1 LLKIIIY
8 IGYLLLGINFI
19 LFAIKLNKKR
29 PRSVYIFT
37 FYLLVM
43 IVIQFFTNYL
53 SNIGQNNL
61 YLSHY
66 YFIFQFILL
75 SLFYLEII
83 NNTYQRK
90 IIKIA
95 IPFCLVVLGIQYFF
109 NNDLYEKFNLLEI
122 FITSFLLIIFS
133 MFHFYNIL
141 NEKKRYYYLNTG
153 ILLYLFG
160 STVLFMSGNLISRL
174 DLALSKIV
182 WILNLLLYIVYQI
195 FILLEWREIFIKK
208 TNRIYDK

>member
-1 LLKIIIY
+1 MLKIIIY

-83 NNTYQRK
+83 NNSYQRK

>member
-83 NNTYQRK
+83 NNSYQRK

-122 FITSFLLIIFS
+122 FITSFLIIIFS

-195 FILLEWREIFIKK
+195 FILLEWREIFYKK
-208 TNRIYDK
+208 NK

>member
-195 FILLEWREIFIKK
+195 FILLEWREIFYKK
-208 TNRIYDK
+208 NK

>member
-83 NNTYQRK
+83 NNSYQRK

-195 FILLEWREIFIKK
+195 FILLEWREIFYKK
-208 TNRIYDK
+208 NK

>member
-83 NNTYQRK
+83 NNSYQRK

-122 FITSFLLIIFS
+122 FITSFLIIIFS

>member
-83 NNTYQRK
+83 NNSYQRK

-122 FITSFLLIIFS
+122 FITSFLIIIFS

-174 DLALSKIV
+174 DLALSNIL
-182 WILNLLLYIVYQI
+182 WILNSLLYIVYQI
-195 FILLEWREIFIKK
+195 FILLEWREIFYKK
-208 TNRIYDK
+208 NK

>member
-1 LLKIIIY
+1 MPK
-8 IGYLLLGINFI
+8 
-19 LFAIKLNKKR
+19 
-29 PRSVYIFT
+29 SHYIFT
-37 FYLLVM
+37 FYLFVM
-43 IVIQFFTNYL
+43 IIIQFFTSYL
-53 SNIGQNNL
+53 SSIGQNNL

-75 SLFYLEII
+75 SFFYLEII
-83 NNTYQRK
+83 NNSFQRK

-95 IPFCLVVLGIQYFF
+95 IPFCLFVLGIQYFL

-122 FITSFLLIIFS
+122 FITSFFIIIFS

-160 STVLFMSGNLISRL
+160 STVLFLSGNLISRL

-195 FILLEWREIFIKK
+195 FILLEWREIFYKK
-208 TNRIYDK
+208 TNKIYDK

>member
-83 NNTYQRK
+83 NNSYQRK

>member
-83 NNTYQRK
+83 NNSYQRK

-95 IPFCLVVLGIQYFF
+95 IPCCLGVLGIQYFF

-195 FILLEWREIFIKK
+195 FILLEWREIFYKK
-208 TNRIYDK
+208 NK